1 MGRAVDELNPHA
13 GLPVPGK
20 VESRSLDARGNQRY
34 FLYRPARACGKAP
47 LLVSVHGI
55 SRNARAHATCLA
67 RVAEQHGVVVVAPL
81 FTTRRFHDYQRM
93 GHSRRGERPDRA
105 LNEIVAEA
113 GRLSGADV
121 GRFFLFGYSGGAQFA
136 HRYAMAYPQ
145 RIAGLALS
153 SAGWYTFPDSDKR
166 YPWGMRA
173 STGLPDLCFD
183 LDRFLELR
191 IHLFVGGLD
200 TLRGPDLNRSRRIDM
215 QQGATRLER
224 AVHWAAALRRAA
236 LLAGKSAEV
245 SLCTLPRSGHCFEEN
260 VARDRLDQH
269 LFEAFFGDR
278 DKKMLSVAPGAER
291 EPAEA

>member
-1 MGRAVDELNPHA
+1 MSKAVDELNPHA

-20 VESRSLDARGNQRY
+20 VESRSLDAHGNRRY
-34 FLYRPARACGKAP
+34 FLYRPSRTSGKAP

-67 RVAEQHGVVVVAPL
+67 RVAEQYRVVVVAPL
-81 FTTRRFHDYQRM
+81 FTIRRFHDYQRM
-93 GHSRRGERPDRA
+93 GNSRRGERPDRA

-113 GRLSGADV
+113 GCLTGANAE
-121 GRFFLFGYSGGAQFA
+121 RFFLFGYSGGAQFA

-145 RIAGLALS
+145 RIAGLALG
-153 SAGWYTFPDSDKR
+153 SAGWYTFPDPDKR

-173 STGLPDLCFD
+173 SHGLPDLSFD

-191 IHLFVGGLD
+191 IRLFVGGLD

-236 LLAGKSAEV
+236 LLAGKSADV

-260 VARDRLDQH
+260 VAHDQLDQR
-269 LFEAFFGDR
+269 LFEALFGDLG
-278 DKKMLSVAPGAER
+278 KKLLSLAPGAESK
-291 EPAEA
+291 PAEA

>member
-1 MGRAVDELNPHA
+1 MSRAVDALLPHA
-13 GLPVPGK
+13 GLAVQGK
-20 VESRSLDARGNQRY
+20 VESCSLGGRGHQRY
-34 FLYRPARACGKAP
+34 FLYRPARACGNAP

-81 FTTRRFHDYQRM
+81 FTSKRFHDYQRM

-105 LNEIVAEA
+105 LNEIVAEV
-113 GRLSGADV
+113 GRLSGADAR
-121 GRFFLFGYSGGAQFA
+121 RFFLFGYSGGAQFA

-145 RIAGLALS
+145 RIAGLALG
-153 SAGWYTFPDSDKR
+153 SAGWYTFPDPEKR

-173 STGLPDLCFD
+173 SVGLPDLFFD

-200 TLRGPDLNRSRRIDM
+200 TLRGPDLNRCKRIDR

-224 AVHWAAALRRAA
+224 AARWAAALRRAA

-260 VARDRLDQH
+260 VARDRLDQR
-269 LFEAFFGDR
+269 LFAAFFGDR
-278 DKKMLSVAPGAER
+278 GEGLPSIAPGAER
-291 EPAEA
+291 KPVEA

>member
-1 MGRAVDELNPHA
+1 MSRAVDALNAHA

-20 VESRSLDARGNQRY
+20 VESRRLDARGNQRY
-34 FLYRPARACGKAP
+34 FLYRPSSASGKAP

-55 SRNARAHATCLA
+55 SRNARSHATCLA

-81 FTTRRFHDYQRM
+81 FTARRFHDYQRM

-105 LNEIVAEA
+105 LDEIVAEA
-113 GRLSGADV
+113 GRLTGADA

-145 RIAGLALS
+145 RIAALALG
-153 SAGWYTFPDSDKR
+153 SAGWYTFPDPHER

-173 STGLPDLCFD
+173 SAGLPDLFFD

-200 TLRGPDLNRSRRIDM
+200 TLRGPDLNHSRRVDT

-224 AVHWAAALRRAA
+224 AVRWAAALRRAA

-260 VARDRLDQH
+260 VARDRLDQR
-269 LFEAFFGDR
+269 LFAALFGDR
-278 DKKMLSVAPGAER
+278 DKKMLVAPGAER
-291 EPAEA
+291 KPAET